1 MAKYNELFGQLV
13 QYIGSDPSNLEE
25 GNVWYNS
32 SSNTLKSRA
41 YQSGSWS
48 SGDSVNTGRGF
59 MGGASYAATNAAL
72 GFGGDTGP
80 ARVNNTEEYNGS
92 SWSNQNTMST
102 GRSAVGSCGIQT
114 SALGWCGYSGGGL
127 TAAEEYN
134 GSSWSG
140 GTAYPGSA
148 RYFDGGGTGVSANSA
163 FSFGAHN
170 DAETYEWNGSSWSAQ
185 PDMPSTR
192 TYAVGFGTQNS
203 TFITGGKNAIT
214 STITYNGSS
223 FSSAPSIN
231 TGRARHGAAGTSTS
245 AGVIWAGSTD
255 ADSDVEI
262 RNTEDWNGTAGSES
276 ALLSGKRDER
286 RNGAG
291 TASVAMNAFGLIRLQ
306 PNPTGTEDYAGPGVA
321 TQTVSTS

>member
-32 SSNTLKSRA
+32 SSNVLKARA
-41 YQSGSWS
+41 YQQGSWS
-48 SGDSVNTGRGF
+48 SGDSTNTGRGF

-80 ARVNNTEEYNGS
+80 ARVGNTEEYNGS
-92 SWSNQNTMST
+92 SWSEQSDMST
-102 GRSAVGSCGIQT
+102 GRSAPGSCGIQT

-127 TAAEEYN
+127 TSAEIYN

-170 DAETYEWNGSSWSAQ
+170 DAEAYEWNGSSWSAS

-192 TYAVGFGTQNS
+192 TYAGGFGTQNS
-203 TFITGGKNAIT
+203 TFITGGQTAIST
-214 STITYNGSS
+214 SITYNGSS

-231 TGRARHGAAGTSTS
+231 TGRQRFGHAGTSAS
-245 AGVIWAGSTD
+245 AGVIWGGSTD
-255 ADSDVEI
+255 SDSDVEI
-262 RNTEDWNGTAGSES
+262 RNTEDWNGSAWSES
-276 ALLSGKRDER
+276 SLLAVKRDQIS
-286 RNGAG
+286 NGSG
-291 TASVAMNAFGLIRLQ
+291 SASSAMNAFGTIRFQ
-306 PNPTGTEDYAGPGVA
+306 PNPTATEDYAGPGVA

>member
-13 QYIGSDPSNLEE
+13 QYISSDPSNLEE

-32 SSNTLKSRA
+32 TSNTLKARA
-41 YQSGSWS
+41 YQNGSWS
-48 SGDSVNTGRGF
+48 SGDNVNTARSF

-80 ARVNNTEEYNGS
+80 ARVGDTEEYNGS
-92 SWSNQNTMST
+92 SWSEQSNMST
-102 GRSAVGSCGIQT
+102 SRSATGSCGIQT
-114 SALGWCGYSGGGL
+114 SAIGWCGYEGGGK
-127 TAAEEYN
+127 TDAEEYN

-163 FSFGAHN
+163 FSFGAN
-170 DAETYEWNGSSWSAQ
+170 ADAEAYEWNGSSWSAS

-192 TYAVGFGTQNS
+192 SYAGGFGTQSS

-214 STITYNGSS
+214 TSLTYNGST
-223 FSSAPSIN
+223 FSSAPATN
-231 TGRARHGAAGTSTS
+231 TGRARFGHAGTSAS
-245 AGVIWAGSTD
+245 AGVIWGGSND

-262 RNTEDWNGTAGSES
+262 RNTEDWNGTAWSES
-276 ALLSGKRDER
+276 SLLAVKRDSIS
-286 RNGAG
+286 NGSG
-291 TASVAMNAFGLIRLQ
+291 SASTAMNAFGSIRSQ
-306 PNPTGTEDYAGPGVA
+306 PNPSGTEDYSGPGVA